1 MYIVIKEKSGFMPD
15 TIIKIYED
23 KVELEENNKNRVL
36 KYNPMESREI
46 IKAFLKISKNWE
58 KKYVGKG
65 IIDEDIF
72 VIDVVDKETKQYYI
86 KNKYPQNWSSFILFR
101 NKLVREEIKFN

>member
-1 MYIVIKEKSGFMPD
+1 
-15 TIIKIYED
+15 
-23 KVELEENNKNRVL
+23 
-36 KYNPMESREI
+36 MESREI

-58 KKYVGKG
+58 KKYIGKG

-72 VIDVVDKETKQYYI
+72 VIDVVDKETKEYYI

-101 NKLVREEIKFN
+101 KIMVFLIWNISFHLFHSLMIFACIKTTACL